1 MKKLII
7 LLIGLFVATN
17 CFGFETQTAVENS
30 KYAAAVMRETG
41 VNVEALTIGIAKEY
55 LVLIAK
61 NTDKPCDVFNW
72 SDEQADEVTNVVD
85 CFCRMAFLSDK
96 TNEDWIA
103 YMNLVGST
111 ASLVETFGFERDEAL
126 NIAAKTIKDLNERYG
141 E

>member
-1 MKKLII
+1 MRKVI
-7 LLIGLFVATN
+7 LFLIGLFISMNSFA
-17 CFGFETQTAVENS
+17 FETQTAVENS

-41 VNVEALTIGIAKEY
+41 ADVEALTIGIAKEY
-55 LVLIAK
+55 LVLIIK

-72 SDEQADEVTNVVD
+72 SDEQADEVTAVVD
-85 CFCRMAFLSDK
+85 NFCRMAFLSDK